1 MSVFPPP
8 VYEVLVATLGPL
20 VRSVFSIAH
29 QSFSIART
37 SVTTVI
43 TMKVMPEIIY
53 DQKDLY
59 PVNYI
64 YLIPRVWPSS

>member
-20 VRSVFSIAH
+20 VRSVVSIAH

-43 TMKVMPEIIY
+43 TIKVMPEIIY
-53 DQKDLY
+53 DKAKL
-59 PVNYI
+59 
-64 YLIPRVWPSS
+64 SSQ